1 MKATDTAAHTHSRE
15 CDNCFMPFP
24 IHVDEYSGHR
34 ANQRPRSFTVDEQVF
49 NIEAVLDQWYQ
60 PSGTYFKV
68 RTNKTD
74 RAGVGGKPDK
84 WDCLHRRSV
93 QGLNTCSRPSSK
105 SLAYRALRFSPHRWK
120 NLENS

>member
-1 MKATDTAAHTHSRE
+1 
-15 CDNCFMPFP
+15 MPLP

-93 QGLNTCSRPSSK
+93 QGLNTFAAIFEVPCLPRLTILRPTDGKTSK
-105 SLAYRALRFSPHRWK
+105 TPDSFPASFTP
-120 NLENS
+120 